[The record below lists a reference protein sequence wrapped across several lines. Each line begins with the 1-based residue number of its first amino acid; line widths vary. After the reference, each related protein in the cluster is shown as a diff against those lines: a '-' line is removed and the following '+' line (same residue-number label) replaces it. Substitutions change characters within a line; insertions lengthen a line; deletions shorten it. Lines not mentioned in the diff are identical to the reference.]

1 MIEVI
6 ETVFAI
12 FTIKILFIMRYPLF
26 IILLSLISFQITNAQ
41 TTCCSNKETASLSFK
56 AFAGDEKFIAGHIP
70 PIPLDFQPKV
80 GKMVSLKTEDGK
92 EAAVFEVKSGKSEGK
107 VILVFHEWWGLN
119 DYIKREAE
127 QLHFETGATVLAL
140 DLYDKQ
146 VTSDPDLAGK
156 LMQSLKEDRARSI
169 IKAALDYG
177 GKFSKYQM
185 IGWCMGGGW
194 SLQAA
199 LMAGSRNYGA
209 VVYYGMPEK
218 DTAKLATLEA
228 PVLGIYAKRDAWIS
242 PAVVSQFQADMKSA
256 GKLLTVYNYDADH
269 AFANPSNPKFDKV
282 AAGDAHKKAVDFIK
296 KNFEEKL
303 RPAPSP
309 EKGQEEMK

>member
-1 MIEVI
+1 MIGVLEMG
-6 ETVFAI
+6 FAI
-12 FTIKILFIMRYPLF
+12 FTMKIPFIMRYPLF
-26 IILLSLISFQITNAQ
+26 IILLSLVSIQISTAQIS
-41 TTCCSNKETASLSFK
+41 CCSNKEMASVSFK
-56 AFAGDEKFIAGHIP
+56 AFAEDVKFVAGHIP
-70 PIPLDFQPKV
+70 PLPLDFQPKI

-146 VTSDPDLAGK
+146 VTVDPEVAGK
-156 LMQSLKEDRARSI
+156 LMQSLKEERVRNI

-177 GKFSKYQM
+177 GKSSRYQM

-199 LMAGSRNYGA
+199 LMAGSRNYGC

-218 DTAKLATLEA
+218 DTAKLSTLEA
-228 PVLGIYAKRDAWIS
+228 PVLGIYAKNDAWIS
-242 PAVVSQFQADMKSA
+242 PAVVTQFQADMKSA
-256 GKLLTVYNYDADH
+256 GKSLTVYNYDADH

-282 AAGDAHKKAVDFIK
+282 AAGNAHTKALDFIK
-296 KNFEEKL
+296 ENFEEKL
-303 RPAPSP
+303 RPYPAP
-309 EKGQEEMK
+309 EK